1 MTYYTTYLLLTLIGL
16 VTGFMLDVVGGGAD
30 VVIVPLLLLFHVFKS
45 IRLSIGTSIL
55 ALMPPITAF
64 AAYKYYKAGN
74 VDVTASIYLAT
85 IYALASFA
93 FSDLVLNISENTL
106 RKIQSIFIIL
116 VGIFSWFTK
125 P

>member
-1 MTYYTTYLLLTLIGL
+1 MTDYVTYVLLTIIGV

-30 VVIVPLLLLFHVFKS
+30 VLIVPLLLLFHVFKN
-45 IRLSIGTSIL
+45 IKMAVGTSIL

-74 VDVTASIYLAT
+74 VDIYAAFYLALV
-85 IYALASFA
+85 YAIASFA
-93 FSDLVLNISENTL
+93 FTDFVLDISQDTL
-106 RKIQSIFIIL
+106 RKVQSIFIIV

>member
-1 MTYYTTYLLLTLIGL
+1 MTDYITYLFLTIIG
-16 VTGFMLDVVGGGAD
+16 VITGFMLDVVGGGAD
-30 VVIVPLLLLFHVFKS
+30 VVIVPLLLLFHVFTS
-45 IRLSIGTSIL
+45 IKMAVGTSIL

-74 VDVTASIYLAT
+74 VDIYAALYLA
-85 IYALASFA
+85 IVYAIASFA
-93 FSDLVLNISENTL
+93 FSNLVLNISENTL
-106 RKIQSIFIIL
+106 RKIQSIFIIA